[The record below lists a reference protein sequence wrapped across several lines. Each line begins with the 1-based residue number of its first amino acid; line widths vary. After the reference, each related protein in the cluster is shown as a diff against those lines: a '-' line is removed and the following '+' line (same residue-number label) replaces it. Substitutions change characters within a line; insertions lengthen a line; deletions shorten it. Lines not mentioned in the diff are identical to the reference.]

1 MPEVR
6 RRGDSLT
13 NKLLLSVLV
22 ALVIGAFSAY
32 TDAIRR
38 DEKLKALIENMGEM
52 KSDIRNMK
60 DDIREVRDA
69 AHTHGRDTRI
79 FLPDAEPE

>member
-13 NKLLLSVLV
+13 NKLLISVL
-22 ALVIGAFSAY
+22 AAMVIGAFSAY

-38 DEKLKALIENMGEM
+38 DEKLKALIEDVAEV
-52 KSDIRNMK
+52 KSDVKNVEN
-60 DDIREVRDA
+60 DIRAVRDA
-69 AHTHGRDTRI
+69 AHTHGGDTRM
-79 FLPDAEPE
+79 FLPDANLE